1 MSVLL
6 DLADMLP
13 PHLTQLASRLT
24 DGVLQR
30 TVDQIA
36 DRGLEAGE
44 GVFRGLVGRDAPEG
58 DDESALTPRT
68 AGEMDRRLGEL
79 TDTER
84 AQLGA
89 AILAWLRTPQ
99 SERRDLVDLV
109 VAQQREPA
117 PASSSTTV
125 TSYGND
131 NTVMGNVETFN
142 QHVRRDRP

>member
-1 MSVLL
+1 M
-6 DLADMLP
+6 
-13 PHLTQLASRLT
+13 
-24 DGVLQR
+24 
-30 TVDQIA
+30 DQIA

-44 GVFRGLVGRDAPEG
+44 GVFRGLVGRDAPE
-58 DDESALTPRT
+58 DDESALTPQT